1 MKRIKMTAVLMI
13 IILCFAACG
22 KPDPTGTPSAS
33 LTDTPATPTDVPA
46 TPTSA
51 PDILNGALDGSD
63 TSEAVAGATKDFIKV
78 SINVYFND
86 AEHNYFKN
94 EAGSV
99 LYISKEGT
107 YVMTFD
113 CDKDLSDGAKDLGI
127 SSLSNLT
134 AIYFLDAGVAEGAQ
148 SPLKAANIKYEK
160 VVVDGKELTLTNNT
174 PKSAFKSNGVFDTND
189 PINSWDGS
197 VVEEVAVSNHV
208 LNFTDPSRPK
218 KISITFT
225 LSDLVWGGDAPADTP
240 TPTPTPTQAAGGNSG
255 TGYTNTAV
263 FSNLDFTNMD
273 ALTLSK
279 YMGNGINLGNTFEA
293 YGHTSLGVFGQV
305 QSYETLWGQP
315 VTTEAIIKGM
325 KDCGFDTLRIPVA
338 WTNMMAFESGD
349 YTINTKYLDRVQQI
363 VDWAVKAEMFVIV
376 NDHWDGGWWGMF
388 GSKTPET
395 VNKAWALYE
404 SMWKQIAERFK
415 DYSELL
421 IFESANEE
429 LGNNLN
435 DNTLCTDSGNLSEQ
449 GKYDTTNA
457 INQKFV
463 DIVRASGGKN
473 ANRFL
478 LIAGYNTNIANTLDS
493 RFKMPKDTA
502 SKKLFVSIHYYDPW
516 NYAGAENDARWGLKK
531 EYEYMNDKFASLK
544 KFTDAGYGVIIG
556 EYGALP
562 VYDSATKTHTL
573 KQNTYEYTEN
583 LLNNCDIYNYV
594 PVLWSCN
601 DFYVRTKQTMCEEK
615 MTELFTSRCYAEE
628 AKSGEDAAAKAKKAV
643 ETATA
648 AAIEMW
654 EDVEAYEPGT
664 PVAWIMWNGGAGT
677 YSVGDVFNPADNTEG
692 ITAHNAIVDKPGAYE
707 VSLDFAGG
715 NDGLTFAALAI
726 ADGEVLYPGSYIL
739 IDSITIDG
747 NPLTLTG
754 VPYTTSDDGK
764 CLRVNLL
771 NEWVD
776 KAPDGS
782 RCLTAPISS
791 CSPTVVDKTQLVGI
805 KNITIKFRLIRLN

>member
-363 VDWAVKAEMFVIV
+363 VDW
-376 NDHWDGGWWGMF
+376 
-388 GSKTPET
+388 
-395 VNKAWALYE
+395 
-404 SMWKQIAERFK
+404 
-415 DYSELL
+415 LL
-421 IFESANEE
+421 
-429 LGNNLN
+429 
-435 DNTLCTDSGNLSEQ
+435 
-449 GKYDTTNA
+449 K
-457 INQKFV
+457 
-463 DIVRASGGKN
+463 
-473 ANRFL
+473 
-478 LIAGYNTNIANTLDS
+478 
-493 RFKMPKDTA
+493 P
-502 SKKLFVSIHYYDPW
+502 
-516 NYAGAENDARWGLKK
+516 
-531 EYEYMNDKFASLK
+531 
-544 KFTDAGYGVIIG
+544 
-556 EYGALP
+556 
-562 VYDSATKTHTL
+562 
-573 KQNTYEYTEN
+573 
-583 LLNNCDIYNYV
+583 
-594 PVLWSCN
+594 
-601 DFYVRTKQTMCEEK
+601 
-615 MTELFTSRCYAEE
+615 RC
-628 AKSGEDAAAKAKKAV
+628 
-643 ETATA
+643 
-648 AAIEMW
+648 
-654 EDVEAYEPGT
+654 
-664 PVAWIMWNGGAGT
+664 
-677 YSVGDVFNPADNTEG
+677 
-692 ITAHNAIVDKPGAYE
+692 
-707 VSLDFAGG
+707 
-715 NDGLTFAALAI
+715 
-726 ADGEVLYPGSYIL
+726 
-739 IDSITIDG
+739 
-747 NPLTLTG
+747 
-754 VPYTTSDDGK
+754 
-764 CLRVNLL
+764 
-771 NEWVD
+771 
-776 KAPDGS
+776 
-782 RCLTAPISS
+782 SS
-791 CSPTVVDKTQLVGI
+791 S
-805 KNITIKFRLIRLN
+805 